1 MPSKNTPIP
10 ETLRLLPPFIPQRG
24 NKSPEIIFILS
35 EKTYCDC
42 HFDMFYFLDIHYTFV
57 IFSYLLD
64 HLISNFDHSRQ
75 HDHLCLH
82 KIFIIENE
90 IPVYGINS
98 SRPGACDYTGGNVHS
113 TALLDI
119 KHFNFS

>member
-1 MPSKNTPIP
+1 
-10 ETLRLLPPFIPQRG
+10 
-24 NKSPEIIFILS
+24 
-35 EKTYCDC
+35 
-42 HFDMFYFLDIHYTFV
+42 MFYFLDIHYTFV

-90 IPVYGINS
+90 IPVYSISYGRTRFRHL
-98 SRPGACDYTGGNVHS
+98 SRGNVQCSLCLNIEH
-113 TALLDI
+113 LDFGQAAGMLVVI
-119 KHFNFS
+119 LPDPDRYQG